1 MNGINAIRD
10 GIQWG
15 TEILEMVMADV
26 TDEQALWTPPGIA
39 NPIGALYAHAYLAA
53 DGVVHALLQ
62 GIPPMYAST
71 WVDKVGVEAP
81 QQHLSLE
88 WARGIKP
95 DLPALRKYGRAVT
108 EAVSTYTG
116 KLSDDDLNRE
126 VDLTGVNL
134 GVRTV
139 GWCLN
144 ALVAAHHNN
153 MAGEISALKGAQG
166 AQGYPF

>member
-26 TDEQALWTPPGIA
+26 TDEQALWSPPGIA

-71 WVDKVGVEAP
+71 WANKVGVEAP
-81 QQHLSLE
+81 QMNLTID
-88 WARGIKP
+88 WARSIKP
-95 DLPALRKYGRAVT
+95 DLPGLRKYGQAVT

-126 VDLTGVNL
+126 VDLTGANL

-166 AQGYPF
+166 VKGYPF